1 MARKKIHDALDRLA
15 AEERKFVDA
24 EFLAPVLRG
33 GRVGVRIAGVVCQ
46 MRASPADFE
55 GFGVFRATSHA
66 AASLVREAKLSERRK
81 YLQLFP
87 RVLLVV
93 SSRTPKATRAVP
105 SNEPDARFSVDG
117 EIPLRLVDE
126 AELFDTIVARFDGSQ
141 FWFDELD
148 PRADPAAAP
157 YLREA
162 LAKMADPKR
171 LARPALTPGHR
182 AAYLLNYR
190 ERLSSI
196 VEDERTRHERRLRD
210 ALEHAGASLRDF
222 SEHQNEYRVTY
233 EVDGRRHV
241 SVVRKDN
248 LTVQT
253 AGICLSGRDRDFDL
267 GSLVGVLRESRGHF

>member
-15 AEERKFVDA
+15 AEERRFLDA

-33 GRVGVRIAGVVCQ
+33 GHVGVRIAGVVCRMQ
-46 MRASPADFE
+46 FSPPDFE
-55 GFGVFRATSHA
+55 GFGVFRPTSPA
-66 AASLVREAKLSERRK
+66 AASLVREAKLSERRR

-87 RVLLVV
+87 RVLLVI
-93 SSRTPKATRAVP
+93 SSRTSKATRAVP
-105 SNEPDARFSVDG
+105 SNEPDARFSVNG

-126 AELFDTIVARFDGSQ
+126 AELFDTIAARFDGSQ

-148 PRADPAAAP
+148 SRADSAAAP
-157 YLREA
+157 YLRQA
-162 LAKMADPKR
+162 LAEMADPKA
-171 LARPALTPGHR
+171 LDRPALTPGHR
-182 AAYLLNYR
+182 VAYLLNYR
-190 ERLSSI
+190 VRLASI

-210 ALEHAGASLRDF
+210 TLEHAGASLRDF
-222 SEHQNEYRVTY
+222 AEHQNEYRVTY

-267 GSLVGVLRESRGHF
+267 GSLVGVLRESRGYF